1 MRYRGRRAG
10 LAPSSDRAARAS
22 RGPGGDG
29 AEPRSERA
37 AQGVGPRRDRGAS
50 PRRAGRCA
58 RRPGRAEHLEHG
70 RRLRHRRQAA
80 GRGGRDRR
88 RRGARHRSSA
98 RHRLPD
104 LVGERQSD
112 YRQVAHR
119 DDGGERSG
127 AHRRRRGASRRPGH
141 RRRMRCLLRAFRASS
156 RSAGR
161 RRAPRRFGGEAPA
174 GARAGHRAR
183 RVREAAAMRTLALL
197 VVVLSSFAV
206 AQDYPTKPVRMVVGF
221 PPGGGTD
228 VVARILAPRLSE
240 LLAQAL
246 VIDNRP
252 GATGTVAAGHLA
264 KSLPDGYTLMMG
276 HVSVNAIAPSL
287 FANLPYD
294 VERDFAPIGLAA
306 AAPHLVVVHPS
317 VPVTTLRELIAY
329 LKAQPGQFTF
339 PSAGTGSMPHLA
351 GEIFQR
357 LAGVRLVH
365 VPYKGTGQS
374 MQDLL
379 GGQHIVA
386 FDTMAAS
393 GPHARSGKLR
403 AVAVS
408 TAQRVG
414 SFPDVP
420 TAEEAGLPGYVVT
433 TWYGVF
439 APAGTP
445 ASIVNRLHAELVK
458 AMQTPDVRTK
468 LEGIGADGSVSRTP
482 HEFAQLVRADS
493 ARYAKIVK
501 DIGLKIE

>member
-1 MRYRGRRAG
+1 MAKTPLGKLKAAAIGMMELPRLDAKILAGFGALGDLSGTTSDALDDCDIAGAVPASLLRPTEPRARIVGQPVTVLNRAVSERRKVSG
-10 LAPSSDRAARAS
+10 LAEIEAHHL
-22 RGPGGDG
+22 
-29 AEPRSERA
+29 AEPGDVLVV
-37 AQGVGPRRDRGAS
+37 QGVPNISSMGGVSATV
-50 PRRAGRCA
+50 GK
-58 RRPGRAEHLEHG
+58 
-70 RRLRHRRQAA
+70 RQ
-80 GRGGRDRR
+80 
-88 RRGARHRSSA
+88 
-98 RHRLPD
+98 
-104 LVGERQSD
+104 
-112 YRQVAHR
+112 
-119 DDGGERSG
+119 
-127 AHRRRRGASRRPGH
+127 
-141 RRRMRCLLRAFRASS
+141 
-156 RSAGR
+156 
-161 RRAPRRFGGEAPA
+161 GEA
-174 GARAGHRAR
+174 GAVG
-183 RVREAAAMRTLALL
+183 
-197 VVVLSSFAV
+197 
-206 AQDYPTKPVRMVVGF
+206 MVVGF
-221 PPGGGTD
+221 RRGGGTD
-228 VVARILAPRLSE
+228 GVARILAPRLSE
-240 LLAQAL
+240 LLGEAV

-306 AAPHLVVVHPS
+306 AVPHLVVVHPS
-317 VPVTTLRELIAY
+317 LPVTTLRELIAH
-329 LKAQPGQFTF
+329 LKAQPGKFTF
-339 PSAGTGSMPHLA
+339 PSAGNGSMPHLA
-351 GEIFQR
+351 GEIFQS

-393 GPHARSGKLR
+393 APHARSGKLR

-420 TAEEAGLPGYVVT
+420 TAEEAGLPGYVMT

-445 ASIVNRLHAELVK
+445 TLIVNRLHAELVK

-482 HEFAQLVRADS
+482 HEFAQLVRADT